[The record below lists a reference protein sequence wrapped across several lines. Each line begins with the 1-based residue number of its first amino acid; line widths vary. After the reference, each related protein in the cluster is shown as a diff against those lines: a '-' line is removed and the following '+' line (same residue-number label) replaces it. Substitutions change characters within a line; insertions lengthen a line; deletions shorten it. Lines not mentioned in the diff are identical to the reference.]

1 MVNGHSKRIKSL
13 LDAVRLIN
21 AHGQIVSDDILKKQ
35 DDRAEPQEDFMD
47 AKKLFARLFAK
58 AKNR

>member
-1 MVNGHSKRIKSL
+1 MVNGHNNTSMSL
-13 LDAVRLIN
+13 LNLMRWIN
-21 AHGQIVSDDILKKQ
+21 ARGQIRSDDILKKQ

-47 AKKLFARLFAK
+47 AIKQFARLCAK